1 MTEVK
6 KMIFVMLSPLFI
18 VGFIALSIYEE
29 KEEKRTKKLK
39 TIKMKIIFNIKL
51 MKKINIK
58 IKQFS
63 ATKGVS

>member
-29 KEEKRTKKLK
+29 KEEKEPRAKNNQNENHIQHQTDEKDKHQDK
-39 TIKMKIIFNIKL
+39 TI
-51 MKKINIK
+51 
-58 IKQFS
+58 
-63 ATKGVS
+63 